1 MVCTFRK
8 VSRNIVGNDE
18 VCGLENL
25 FQKSKEIVQAAREMT
40 GTVANLTIV
49 ITNFQIGRYLVEEE
63 QKGESIAKYGKRIL
77 DELSIFLTNE
87 FGKGFSRTNVASMRK
102 FYLVY
107 KDRGE
112 QFLYLN
118 NENKLP
124 LIPIVQTASAQ
135 SYDGKIPF

>member
-49 ITNFQIGRYLVEEE
+49 ITNFQIGRYLVEE
-63 QKGESIAKYGKRIL
+63 
-77 DELSIFLTNE
+77 
-87 FGKGFSRTNVASMRK
+87 
-102 FYLVY
+102 
-107 KDRGE
+107 
-112 QFLYLN
+112 
-118 NENKLP
+118 
-124 LIPIVQTASAQ
+124 
-135 SYDGKIPF
+135 